1 MTLSQINGTDPGSTA
16 PSMEEIEHKV
26 DELEGARHL
35 RGSLAVIFTVLAV
48 SMSLFHL
55 YTAGFG
61 TLAAVYQRGIHL
73 TMGLVLIFL
82 WFPATK
88 KSRRDSVA
96 WYDLILAGLA
106 LVAGGYLLLFE
117 GQLAVRSGSE
127 TTLDLFVGAL
137 GILLVLEAARR
148 AVGWPLA
155 FIALVF
161 MAYAHLGPY
170 VPGPLAHRGKD
181 IPQLIHTLWYTL
193 EGIFGVPM
201 WVSSTFIFLFIL
213 FGSFLEKTGAGS
225 FFINIALSIFG
236 GMRGGP
242 AKASIIASGMMG
254 SISGSSVANV
264 VTTGTFTIPL
274 MKRVGF
280 KPHVAGGVEVAGSTN
295 GQLMPPVMGAAAF
308 IMAEFTGI
316 PYLKIA
322 AAALVPSIL
331 SYAAMLMIIHIEAVK
346 TGIQGLPR
354 EELPKIWQLI
364 QRQGHLVLPVI
375 GIVVLLL
382 MGYTPMLS
390 AFYAIVL
397 TLAVA
402 MLRAESRLSLKE
414 LVAALE
420 GGARKALSVIAA
432 VAAAGI
438 LVGVVQMTGLGLRLT
453 SLILSMAGNNLAL
466 TLIFT
471 MVASIILGMGLPTTA
486 TYIVLATITA
496 PVLEKM
502 GVPLLAAHMFV
513 FYFGILADDTPPI
526 SLGGYA
532 AAGIANSNPVSTGLQ
547 GFKFDLPAALL
558 PFMFVVS
565 PALLLIDVAWGKAI
579 LVVITSLL
587 GMFSFAA
594 AIQNFMLIRTTW
606 WERLILLVCAISL
619 IFPTVPTDA
628 IGIGGLL
635 LVWFTQRTRQ
645 KRSPALTA

>member
-1 MTLSQINGTDPGSTA
+1 MPDT
-16 PSMEEIEHKV
+16 PSMQEIEAKV
-26 DELEGARHL
+26 DQLEGAR
-35 RGSLAVIFTVLAV
+35 SLKGVLALLFTVLAV
-48 SMSLFHL
+48 SLSLFHL

-61 TLAAVYQRGIHL
+61 TLAAVFQRGIHL

-82 WFPATK
+82 WFPATR
-88 KSRRDSVA
+88 KSRRDRVA
-96 WYDLILAGLA
+96 WYDLLLACLA
-106 LVAGGYLLLFE
+106 LLVGGYLLFNDAE
-117 GQLAVRSGSE
+117 LAIRSGRE
-127 TTLDLFVGAL
+127 TTLDLFVGGL

-155 FIALVF
+155 LLAMLFLV
-161 MAYAHLGPY
+161 YAHFGPY
-170 VPGPLAHRGKD
+170 MPGPLAHRGKD

-193 EGIFGVPM
+193 EGVFGVPM

-213 FGSFLEKTGAGS
+213 FGSFLEKTGAGA

-322 AAALVPSIL
+322 AAALVPSVL
-331 SYAAMLMIIHIEAVK
+331 SYVAMLMIIHLEAVK
-346 TGIQGLPR
+346 TGIAGLPK
-354 EELPKIWQLI
+354 EELPKLWQLI
-364 QRQGHLVLPVI
+364 VRQGHLVIPVF
-375 GIVVLLL
+375 GVVVLLL

-390 AFYAIVL
+390 AFYAIITTVG
-397 TLAVA
+397 VA
-402 MLRAESRLSLKE
+402 MLRPESRLNWTDLI
-414 LVAALE
+414 AALE
-420 GGARKALSVIAA
+420 GGSRRALSVIAA

-453 SLILSMAGNNLAL
+453 SLILSLAGDNLML

-496 PVLEKM
+496 PVLERM

-532 AAGIANSNPVSTGLQ
+532 AAGIANSNPVTTGLQ

-565 PALLLIDVAWGKAI
+565 PALLLIDITWGKAI
-579 LVVITSLL
+579 VVIITSIL
-587 GMFSFAA
+587 GMLAFAA
-594 AIQNFMLIRTTW
+594 VIQGFLLTHTTW
-606 WERLILLVCAISL
+606 WERLILMVGAISL
-619 IFPTVPTDA
+619 IFPTFVTDTL
-628 IGIGGLL
+628 GIGSLL
-635 LVWFTQRTRQ
+635 LVYATQRTRLRRQ
-645 KRSPALTA
+645 PSLSV

>member
-1 MTLSQINGTDPGSTA
+1 
-16 PSMEEIEHKV
+16 MEEIESKV

-35 RGSLAVIFTVLAV
+35 RGGMAILFTVLAV

-61 TLAAVYQRGIHL
+61 TLTAVNQRGIHL
-73 TMGLVLIFL
+73 TLGLVLIFL

-88 KSRRDSVA
+88 KMRRDSVA
-96 WYDLILAGLA
+96 WYDLVLAGLA
-106 LVAGGYLLLFE
+106 VAAGGYLLFFAPE
-117 GQLAVRSGSE
+117 LAIRSGSE
-127 TTLDLFVGAL
+127 TTLDLAIGVL
-137 GILLVLEAARR
+137 GILVVLEATRR
-148 AVGWPLA
+148 AVGWPLS
-155 FIALVF
+155 FIALLF

-170 VPGPLAHRGKD
+170 IPGPLAHRGKD
-181 IPQLIHTLWYTL
+181 IPQMIHTLWYTL

-308 IMAEFTGI
+308 IMAEFTNI

-322 AAALVPSIL
+322 AAALIPSIL
-331 SYAAMLMIIHIEAVK
+331 SYAAMLMIIHLEAIK

-354 EELPKIWQLI
+354 EELPKIGQLVL
-364 QRQGHLVLPVI
+364 RQGHLVIPVFA
-375 GIVVLLL
+375 IVGLLL
-382 MGYTPMLS
+382 TGRTPMMS
-390 AFYAIVL
+390 AFYGIVITFL
-397 TLAVA
+397 VA
-402 MLRAESRLSLKE
+402 MLRAESRLSVKDLI
-414 LVAALE
+414 AALE
-420 GGARKALSVIAA
+420 GGARKSLSVIAA
-432 VAAAGI
+432 VATAGI

-453 SLILSMAGNNLAL
+453 SLILSLAGENLAL

-471 MVASIILGMGLPTTA
+471 MIASLILGMGLPTTA

-502 GVPLLAAHMFV
+502 GIPLLAAHMFV

-532 AAGIANSNPVSTGLQ
+532 AAGIANSNPVQTGLQ

-565 PALLLIDVAWGKAI
+565 PALLLIDVSWGKAI
-579 LVVITSLL
+579 LVICTSLL
-587 GMFSFAA
+587 GMFAFAA

-606 WERLILLVCAISL
+606 WERLLLLVCAISL
-619 IFPTVPTDA
+619 IFPTIPTDA
-628 IGIGGLL
+628 LGIGGLL
-635 LVWFTQRTRQ
+635 LVWFSQRMRQ
-645 KRSPALTA
+645 KRSTPLTA